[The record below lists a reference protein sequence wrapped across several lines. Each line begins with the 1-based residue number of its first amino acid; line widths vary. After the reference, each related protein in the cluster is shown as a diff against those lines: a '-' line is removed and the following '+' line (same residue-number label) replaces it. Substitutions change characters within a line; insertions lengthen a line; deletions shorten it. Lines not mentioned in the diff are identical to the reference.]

1 MKKGDYFLDKYV
13 LDGETSFL
21 ETTFVYRIDSIDES
35 GEALCTKVFLS
46 FETEKKTSKKNIVKA
61 GVSET
66 KISNADSCFKQI
78 DKETWDMIVFQVY
91 ATIGTVTHVRMTLS
105 QFCQD
110 CINKSQDDCKFCVK
124 ENNKKPTNFKEK
136 ENE

>member
-21 ETTFVYRIDSIDES
+21 ETTFVYRIDSIDGS
-35 GEALCTKVFLS
+35 GEALCTKVSLS

-78 DKETWDMIVFQVY
+78 DKSRI
-91 ATIGTVTHVRMTLS
+91 L
-105 QFCQD
+105 
-110 CINKSQDDCKFCVK
+110 
-124 ENNKKPTNFKEK
+124 
-136 ENE
+136 

>member
-13 LDGETSFL
+13 LDGDTSFS

-35 GEALCTKVFLS
+35 GEALCTKVSLS
-46 FETEKKTSKKNIVKA
+46 FGTEKKTGKKNIIKA

-66 KISNADSCFKQI
+66 KISNTDSLKKTN
-78 DKETWDMIVFQVY
+78 KETWDTIVFQVY
-91 ATIGTVTHVRMTLS
+91 ETIGTVTRVRATLS

-110 CINKSQDDCKFCVK
+110 CIYKGKDECKFCIK
-124 ENNKKPTNFKEK
+124 ENDKNPTNFE
-136 ENE
+136 ER